1 MNIYIMILNTLSAIS
16 VQVGLTDES
25 VSNLID
31 IGDRDSLIY

>member
-16 VQVGLTDES
+16 VQVGLTHES